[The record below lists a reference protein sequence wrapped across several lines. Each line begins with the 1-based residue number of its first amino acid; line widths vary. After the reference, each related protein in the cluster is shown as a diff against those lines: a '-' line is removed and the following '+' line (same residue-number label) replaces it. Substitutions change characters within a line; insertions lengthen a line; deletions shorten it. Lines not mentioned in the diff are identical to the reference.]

1 MRKKQSANILLQR
14 DFAIDREVLLKS
26 LHGVI
31 ITDPKGCIQGV
42 NPHFCE
48 LVGYEEE
55 ELLTMHLQDLVP
67 AEMHDR
73 LFRPQPGIGWSARPM
88 ELQRKDGTLLNSVVL
103 VYPAHDGVEPYFM
116 CTIRNVTKE
125 HELSLKQQ
133 KNEALLRLITE
144 NAFDFIWT
152 LDMEMNI
159 TYASDAVERLLGY
172 TREEITRINTSR
184 LYKPEMFKEL
194 QDVVKQELEK
204 GNPHPGITLQ
214 TTHLR
219 KDGTEFPAEIRGRII
234 YDSADRPIAMQGYT
248 RDISAEVEAEAE
260 LKRSEERYR
269 TLFNSSPD
277 PIVVHDGEQILDANP
292 ACFRA
297 LGITKREDIIGQY
310 PYQMIPESERQEAI
324 DRYDLMMQGEELET
338 KEIKVV
344 TRAHDLR
351 NVLATPVTIDW
362 GGRRVV
368 MVSYHD
374 ITSRVQAE
382 KQLAD
387 SLAEKELLLHE
398 VHHRVKNNLNI
409 ITSLLNLQSRAI
421 TNEAE
426 ALRACKD
433 TRDRILSMSM
443 VHDQLY
449 RSGDFTQIN
458 MNPYIHS
465 LISNLKNVHAS
476 GRPIRIQVDCPNT
489 ALDVKSAIPTG
500 LILNELICNAF
511 VHAFSDQAAGNLTVS
526 LHQDAEG
533 NYDLAVADDGIGFP
547 EDLDIQRVETLG
559 LRLVALLTEQLRGEH
574 LVERADGTTIRIHF
588 PNPRT
593 T

>member
-1 MRKKQSANILLQR
+1 
-14 DFAIDREVLLKS
+14 
-26 LHGVI
+26 
-31 ITDPKGCIQGV
+31 
-42 NPHFCE
+42 
-48 LVGYEEE
+48 
-55 ELLTMHLQDLVP
+55 
-67 AEMHDR
+67 
-73 LFRPQPGIGWSARPM
+73 
-88 ELQRKDGTLLNSVVL
+88 
-103 VYPAHDGVEPYFM
+103 
-116 CTIRNVTKE
+116 
-125 HELSLKQQ
+125 
-133 KNEALLRLITE
+133 
-144 NAFDFIWT
+144 
-152 LDMEMNI
+152 
-159 TYASDAVERLLGY
+159 
-172 TREEITRINTSR
+172 
-184 LYKPEMFKEL
+184 
-194 QDVVKQELEK
+194 
-204 GNPHPGITLQ
+204 
-214 TTHLR
+214 
-219 KDGTEFPAEIRGRII
+219 
-234 YDSADRPIAMQGYT
+234 
-248 RDISAEVEAEAE
+248 
-260 LKRSEERYR
+260 
-269 TLFNSSPD
+269 
-277 PIVVHDGEQILDANP
+277 
-292 ACFRA
+292 
-297 LGITKREDIIGQY
+297 
-310 PYQMIPESERQEAI
+310 MIPESERQEAI